1 MKPIDAYRLPN
12 LAELDT
18 DICIIGAG
26 VAGITMASEFVD
38 QSQEVCL
45 IESGKF
51 LPNEEVQALY
61 DIENTGYPV
70 RENFMSR
77 ARYFGGSSNL
87 WPGRCMLLNET
98 DLQKK
103 DWVAN
108 SGWPIRYSEL
118 NRYYQKAAKILRL
131 PPFDTFDPLYWENI
145 FSAQEKAL
153 IQDGS
158 FKPNVAMWAKK
169 PLRFGKAFYS
179 KIKNSRNVT
188 VYLNLNATEIRLSD
202 SGSSVDG
209 VLASCLNG
217 KKISIKAQNYILACG
232 GLENARILLVSRN
245 QHRYGVGNRFG
256 VVGRY
261 YMDHPRVVCGR
272 VHLHKR
278 FDLRRLLGIPISKGK
293 IQFGIGLSQDIQ
305 KREELLNNYI
315 SLERNF
321 AELTQETY
329 HTIVKFGKRFLR
341 KGYAGNRLD
350 FFSSKIADIP
360 DLIYLLAPREIM
372 PHFLYRCSAV
382 LPKKKKD
389 LIVVN
394 YCEQEP
400 NSESRVMLSARRDKL
415 DMNLLTL
422 NWRIGQKEK
431 ISLIRLQEL
440 FADFLRK
447 NNMGFLDNCLNGADD
462 LQFTD
467 ASHHIGTTRMSD
479 DPRIGVTDKN
489 CRVFGLNNLFIAGS
503 SVFPTSGHANP
514 TLTIVALALRLADF
528 LKRQPLAGSKVQG
541 LRHDRSQ
548 I

>member
-1 MKPIDAYRLPN
+1 MKPIDAYRLSDSN
-12 LAELDT
+12 EVNT

-26 VAGITMASEFVD
+26 VAGITMATEFVD
-38 QSQEVCL
+38 QSQEICL
-45 IESGKF
+45 LESGKF

-61 DIENTGYPV
+61 DIENIGYPV

-87 WPGRCMLLNET
+87 WPGRCMLLNEA

-108 SGWPIRYSEL
+108 SGWPISYSEL

-131 PPFDTFDPLYWENI
+131 PSFVTFDPFFWENT

-153 IQDGS
+153 LQDGS

-202 SGSSVDG
+202 SGSSVNG
-209 VLASCLNG
+209 VMASCLNG
-217 KKISIKAQNYILACG
+217 KKISIKAQKYILACG
-232 GLENARILLVSRN
+232 GLENARLLLVSRN

-272 VHLHKR
+272 VHLHKG

-350 FFSSKIADIP
+350 FFSSTIADIP

-372 PHFLYRCSAV
+372 PHFLYRCSAA

-400 NSESRVMLSARRDKL
+400 DPASRVMLSARRDRL

-447 NNMGFLDNCLNGADD
+447 NNMGFLDNCLNGEDD

-467 ASHHIGTTRMSD
+467 ASHHIGTTRMSA
-479 DPRIGVTDKN
+479 DPRKGVTDKN

-514 TLTIVALALRLADF
+514 TLTIVAMALRLADF
-528 LKRQPLAGSKVQG
+528 LKNTP
-541 LRHDRSQ
+541 
-548 I
+548 